1 MKSRANCNNLKMF
14 HRDSE
19 FITVSLYKAG
29 KGALENSFKLLIVY
43 NVAYRIY
50 CLGKA
55 INFRTLISI
64 NTSIRCLL
72 NSLNFKLISDI
83 LSESYC
89 PFDGNCV
96 ATKYLWEAERFTTN
110 KIRQR
115 ENMLLKP

>member
-14 HRDSE
+14 HRGSE

-83 LSESYC
+83 FIGIIL
-89 PFDGNCV
+89 P
-96 ATKYLWEAERFTTN
+96 
-110 KIRQR
+110 I
-115 ENMLLKP
+115 